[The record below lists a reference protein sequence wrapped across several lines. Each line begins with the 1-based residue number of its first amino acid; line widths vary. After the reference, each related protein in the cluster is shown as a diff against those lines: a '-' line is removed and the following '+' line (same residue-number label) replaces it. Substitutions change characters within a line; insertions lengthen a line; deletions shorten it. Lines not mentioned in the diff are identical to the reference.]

1 METNAPAMARSAAV
15 DRKTSETDIA
25 VKFSLDG
32 SGDHDIA
39 TGIGFFDHMLTL
51 LAVHGLFDLSLRAR
65 GDLEVD
71 GHHTVEDVGLVLGD
85 ALDQSLGDR
94 AGIRRYGH
102 AVVPMDETLA
112 AVTIDLSRR
121 PFLVYTVPEPKDAGG
136 RSFDIYLAK
145 EFFRALA
152 VRGGMTL
159 HINVLYG
166 ENEHHMI
173 EAMFKAVARALDDAI
188 SVDDRLKGVRS
199 SKGVL

>member
-1 METNAPAMARSAAV
+1 
-15 DRKTSETDIA
+15 
-25 VKFSLDG
+25 
-32 SGDHDIA
+32 
-39 TGIGFFDHMLTL
+39 
-51 LAVHGLFDLSLRAR
+51 
-65 GDLEVD
+65 
-71 GHHTVEDVGLVLGD
+71 
-85 ALDQSLGDR
+85 
-94 AGIRRYGH
+94 
-102 AVVPMDETLA
+102 
-112 AVTIDLSRR
+112 
-121 PFLVYTVPEPKDAGG
+121 
-136 RSFDIYLAK
+136 LAK